1 MFRVGFIGW
10 RGMVGSVL
18 LQRMR
23 EEGDFAGLES
33 VFFSTSNVGGAAP
46 DEGGP
51 GAILHDARD
60 LKRLAACDV
69 LVSCQGGDYTTEVFA
84 PLRKSGWHGYWID
97 AASTL
102 RMAEDA
108 VIILDPV
115 NARVI
120 EQGLA
125 RGLRNYIGG
134 NCTVSLM
141 LMAVAGVLQAGLVD
155 WISTM
160 TYQAA
165 SGGGAAKMLELVA
178 QMGRLVEPVRK
189 SPSENALAVDRM
201 VIEAQRSASLPTEE
215 FGAPLAGSLLAWIDK
230 DMPGGQT
237 REEWKG
243 MAEANKIMGLNPVVV
258 VDGICVRVGT
268 MRCHSQG
275 LVIKMKRD
283 VPLPEIEKILAGA
296 NEWVRVVPNNK
307 EATLRDLTPTAVS
320 GTLDV
325 AIGRLHKLKMGPEY
339 LGAFTVGDQLL
350 WGAAEPLRRMLNILR
365 QHLGAASEE
374 QLVAARSRE

>member
-84 PLRKSGWHGYWID
+84 PLRKSGWRGYWID

-102 RMAEDA
+102 RMADDA

-115 NARVI
+115 NASVI

-141 LMAVAGVLQAGLVD
+141 LMAVAGVLQAGLVE

-243 MAEANKIMGLNPVVV
+243 MAEANKIMGLNPPVV

-296 NEWVRVVPNNK
+296 NEWVRVIPNNK

-365 QHLGAASEE
+365 QHLGAASEG